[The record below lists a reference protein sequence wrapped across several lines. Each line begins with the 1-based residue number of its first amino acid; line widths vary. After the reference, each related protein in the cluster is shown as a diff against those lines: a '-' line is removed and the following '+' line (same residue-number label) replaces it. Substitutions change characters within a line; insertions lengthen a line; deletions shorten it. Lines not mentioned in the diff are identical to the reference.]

1 MIRFLTRRILRWLPI
16 LFLSSAMALLGAT
29 NPKPGGTL
37 HLPLAGDISSL
48 DPARCYELPGELFV
62 RVLYQGLV
70 DYDDG
75 VEMVPDLAKSWTV
88 SPDGLIY
95 NFELDPRARF
105 SNGRAVAAEDY
116 VFSIERMLSP
126 KMHCPADFLYFGI
139 RGVEEFRAG
148 KSEHISG
155 IEAPSPLH
163 LRFILPKPDLTFL
176 FRIAMPF
183 AAPVCKELLKD
194 KFTEI
199 GTISAGA
206 GPYKL
211 KEWNRGARIHLVRN
225 PFYGGACPAFVNE
238 LDATI
243 GIEDSVS
250 QMMFERGE
258 LDIVDL
264 KFGVAGAE
272 FPRIKRT
279 PEISKNLESEVSSA
293 IDYLA
298 LNNEIPPL
306 DNKLVRKA
314 FNYAVNKQRLVEIQ
328 SGRSVAM
335 NGPLPPVVPGF
346 NPNLKG
352 YEYSPE
358 KARALLAE
366 AGFPNGFTTSVI
378 FPNVVQENFRMV
390 AAVQEDLRQ
399 VGVILEANP
408 LSFPAYIEKSQRR
421 KAAAVS
427 YAAWS
432 EDFPDPS
439 NYLDALFNGE
449 TISDR
454 DCQNLA
460 FYNNPDVNA
469 LLKTAASSLNV
480 KERLGL
486 YQKAE
491 ALIVDDAP
499 WVFLVCLKQ
508 YVLHQP
514 WVKNTKPHVVW
525 PFRFEKMWID
535 R

>member
-1 MIRFLTRRILRWLPI
+1 VNLISPFSSFRWLP
-16 LFLSSAMALLGAT
+16 ALLLGSSIVVLAE
-29 NPKPGGTL
+29 NKPKSGGIL
-37 HLPLAGDISSL
+37 HLPLGGDISSI

-75 VEMVPDLAKSWTV
+75 VEMVPDLAKSWTI
-88 SPDGLIY
+88 SADGLIY
-95 NFELDPRARF
+95 TFELDPRARF
-105 SNGRAVAAEDY
+105 SNGSTVVADDY
-116 VFSIERMLSP
+116 LFSFDRMLSP
-126 KMHCPADFLYFGI
+126 KMHCPADFMYFGI
-139 RGVEEFRAG
+139 RGVEEYRAG

-155 IEAPSPLH
+155 VEAPSPYKLVFR
-163 LRFILPKPDLTFL
+163 LLQPDLTFL
-176 FRIAMPF
+176 YRLAMPF

-194 KFTEI
+194 KFSEI

-206 GPYKL
+206 GPFKL
-211 KEWNRGARIHLVRN
+211 KEWNRGARIQLVRN
-225 PFYGGACPAFVNE
+225 PYYGGACPAFVDE

-243 GIEDSVS
+243 GIEDSVA
-250 QMMFERGE
+250 QMMFERRE
-258 LDIVDL
+258 LDIMDL

-279 PEISKNLESEVSSA
+279 PEIFRNLEAEVSSA

-298 LNNEIPPL
+298 LNTEIPPL

-314 FNYAVNKQRLVEIQ
+314 FNYAINKQRLVEIQ

-358 KARALLAE
+358 KARTLLAE

-378 FPNVVQENFRMV
+378 FPNVVQENFRVV
-390 AAVQEDLRQ
+390 AALQEDLRQ

-421 KAAAVS
+421 KTAAVC

-449 TISDR
+449 TISER

-460 FYNNPDVNA
+460 FYNNPEVNG

-480 KERLGL
+480 KERLAL

-491 ALIVDDAP
+491 ALIVEDAP

-514 WVKNTKPHVVW
+514 WVRNTKPHVVW